1 MRLQFWSG
9 SGLCASG
16 ATGHL
21 VNEIHTATVQPGHG
35 RASMGASNRYYVA
48 SYGFLF
54 SAGKQHWRRHISIA
68 SVPIDEEKIQ
78 LYSAVH
84 ARFGPI
90 RILQQPLFR

>member
-1 MRLQFWSG
+1 MDTDEHRWVQ
-9 SGLCASG
+9 
-16 ATGHL
+16 ATSTG
-21 VNEIHTATVQPGHG
+21 T
-35 RASMGASNRYYVA
+35 YYVA

-54 SAGKQHWRRHISIA
+54 SACKQQEDWRRHISIA

-78 LYSAVH
+78 LYPAVR